1 MAWRELEHIFVLFW
15 SIYGVVFSSLI
26 YCWYFGD
33 GKRTWL
39 LLIMGRKSQE
49 MKGNLGHNSY
59 YYSFKIFR
67 RFRLAKILCIFH
79 HNQLM
84 STKFGRILRY
94 VKNYVHRAAKLP
106 DYWTVNR
113 EDLGTRLSC
122 FSSEHTNKKKANYWL
137 KP

>member
-1 MAWRELEHIFVLFW
+1 
-15 SIYGVVFSSLI
+15 
-26 YCWYFGD
+26 
-33 GKRTWL
+33 
-39 LLIMGRKSQE
+39 

-67 RFRLAKILCIFH
+67 RFRLAKILRIIH
-79 HNQLM
+79 HKQLL

-94 VKNYVHRAAKLP
+94 VKNYVYRAAKLP
-106 DYWTVNR
+106 DYGTVNR

-122 FSSEHTNKKKANYWL
+122 FGSEHKKKKKANYWL